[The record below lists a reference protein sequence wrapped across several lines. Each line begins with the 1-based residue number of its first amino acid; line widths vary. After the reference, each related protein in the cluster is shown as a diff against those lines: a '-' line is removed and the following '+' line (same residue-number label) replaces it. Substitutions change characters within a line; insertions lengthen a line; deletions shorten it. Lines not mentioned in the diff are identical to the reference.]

1 MTHIW
6 LASEH
11 LLVESDTTGKP
22 ASFRWRGRR
31 HRVERIV
38 QTWEVV
44 TDWWESGDEIRRTYH
59 ALITC
64 GSLFCVL
71 YHDHISDGWHLAKT
85 YD

>member
-11 LLVESDTTGKP
+11 LLVESGMTGEP
-22 ASFRWRGRR
+22 AAFRWRRHR

-44 TDWWESGDEIRRTYH
+44 TDWWESGGEIRRTYH
-59 ALITC
+59 ALITH
-64 GSLFCVL
+64 GGLLCVL
-71 YHDHISDGWHLAKT
+71 YRDHLSNDWYLAKT